1 MMITLLNID
10 PGQFG
15 KDFLMLCH
23 TSGFKL
29 KVGGKKLMLAGEWV
43 VLNALFDT
51 QSF

>member
-29 KVGGKKLMLAGEWV
+29 KAGKKLMLAGERV